1 VKYEQHNQDTILMD
15 LFDRWMYKLAGRK
28 IPVFQVIDVGSN
40 GLVKS
45 MTLSKW
51 IRRDNSLLEAWH
63 VQGAE
68 ISQNHEGLLTYTDDS
83 GLTQPA
89 FAEYKGRTCNI
100 YVQPRAAPN
109 QEKVIGTLSM
119 IDILGEALDLGYSNK
134 KMFIGIFIGMALWA
148 MLLGPMFGTIFS

>member
-1 VKYEQHNQDTILMD
+1 MD
-15 LFDRWMYKLAGRK
+15 FFDRWMYKLAGRK

-51 IRRDNSLLEAWH
+51 IRRDNSLLETWH